1 MLFLKIIAVAAGLA
15 FLSFGYLIYFRKRYD
30 LINGFEADQK
40 AGRKS
45 ERYAKRVGLAEL
57 MIGAVF
63 LAVGIVLIIFA

>member
-30 LINGFEADQK
+30 LINGFEADHK

-45 ERYAKRVGLAEL
+45 EKYAKSVGLAEL

-63 LAVGIVLIIFA
+63 LAVGIVLIIVA